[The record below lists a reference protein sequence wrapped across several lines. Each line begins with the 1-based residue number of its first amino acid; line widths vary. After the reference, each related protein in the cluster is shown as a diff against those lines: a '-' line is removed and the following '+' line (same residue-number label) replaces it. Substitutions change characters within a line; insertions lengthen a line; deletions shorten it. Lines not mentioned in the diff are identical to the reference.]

1 MNTEVI
7 RCEVSDYIAQV
18 TAGNHGPTTSKCVEP
33 GISGRNDA
41 GVRHD

>member
-18 TAGNHGPTTSKCVEP
+18 TMDRPPVNALSQEF
-33 GISGRNDA
+33 
-41 GVRHD
+41 